1 MAALDLGPIIDLS
14 AGVHYLPGSAQDGN
28 TFIGALKIKEL
39 LALALNPKTADKW
52 EPLLPLRR
60 KMQRDFI
67 GAKARNVIP
76 YSQYLER
83 IWLEGEIGIAP
94 PITLFAEES
103 LTVNEVGHGLGILSV
118 PKDLKLIAIDG
129 ETQLEAIRRLVDRT
143 IAADQSREEQLAPG
157 LKDRKIR
164 VDVHSGRSPE
174 WASQAFTDINSKGT
188 ALTSSVANSLDQRG
202 DLAKAVLTLRS
213 DPSISPLIDTFK
225 PKKNQKWVYGVDCMK
240 RLLIALLRGE
250 SSLQKYRNEEITLS
264 EQEKE
269 RASILALFLSR
280 FRIAL
285 ADKGLALGDRS
296 VSKGIMLAAH
306 RCSSPGEVRSLFD
319 RVDRFDWRRG
329 SSESKG
335 IVWEMK
341 VKGVAKLSPAD
352 IREFRVFRHFSSAE
366 VR

>member
-1 MAALDLGPIIDLS
+1 
-14 AGVHYLPGSAQDGN
+14 
-28 TFIGALKIKEL
+28 
-39 LALALNPKTADKW
+39 
-52 EPLLPLRR
+52 
-60 KMQRDFI
+60 
-67 GAKARNVIP
+67 
-76 YSQYLER
+76 
-83 IWLEGEIGIAP
+83 
-94 PITLFAEES
+94 
-103 LTVNEVGHGLGILSV
+103 
-118 PKDLKLIAIDG
+118 
-129 ETQLEAIRRLVDRT
+129 RRLVDRT

-319 RVDRFDWRRG
+319 RV
-329 SSESKG
+329 
-335 IVWEMK
+335 
-341 VKGVAKLSPAD
+341 
-352 IREFRVFRHFSSAE
+352 
-366 VR
+366 

>member
-1 MAALDLGPIIDLS
+1 
-14 AGVHYLPGSAQDGN
+14 
-28 TFIGALKIKEL
+28 
-39 LALALNPKTADKW
+39 
-52 EPLLPLRR
+52 
-60 KMQRDFI
+60 
-67 GAKARNVIP
+67 
-76 YSQYLER
+76 
-83 IWLEGEIGIAP
+83 
-94 PITLFAEES
+94 
-103 LTVNEVGHGLGILSV
+103 
-118 PKDLKLIAIDG
+118 
-129 ETQLEAIRRLVDRT
+129 
-143 IAADQSREEQLAPG
+143 
-157 LKDRKIR
+157 
-164 VDVHSGRSPE
+164 
-174 WASQAFTDINSKGT
+174 
-188 ALTSSVANSLDQRG
+188 
-202 DLAKAVLTLRS
+202 
-213 DPSISPLIDTFK
+213 
-225 PKKNQKWVYGVDCMK
+225 MK